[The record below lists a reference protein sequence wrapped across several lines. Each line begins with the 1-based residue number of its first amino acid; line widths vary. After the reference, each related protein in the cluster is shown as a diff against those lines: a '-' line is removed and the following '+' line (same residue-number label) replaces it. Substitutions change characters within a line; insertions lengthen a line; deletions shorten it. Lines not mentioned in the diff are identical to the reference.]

1 MNTTWRILSRIS
13 LTGGLAVSM
22 LLVSSMPARSA
33 YVVTIQGQTVEGS
46 DIRAKS
52 DGEIILTTPQ
62 GTRTFY
68 KGQYTRAVADKPADF
83 DRAKQLIEAG
93 KYDEATKI
101 LEDIILRYR
110 YLEWDS
116 AALALLPQIYT
127 RKGDFTGAV
136 AAYDKLFAASPK
148 SKEDA
153 EIQWAY
159 RKTLLDGKMYDK
171 LDPLLAGVIGSGSR
185 PDAAKAQIMR
195 GDLRMAQNQLEPAAL
210 DYLRTV
216 VLFETERD
224 VQPEALFK
232 AADALEKLRDA
243 RAKDLYKKI
252 VADYSDSPF
261 AAQARAKQ

>member
-1 MNTTWRILSRIS
+1 MNTAWRAINRMT
-13 LTGGLAVSM
+13 LTGGLVLSI
-22 LLVSSMPARSA
+22 LLVSGMPARSA
-33 YVVTIQGQTVEGS
+33 YVITIQGQTVEGS

-110 YLEWDS
+110 YLEWDATAMS
-116 AALALLPQIYT
+116 LLPQIYV
-127 RKGDFTGAV
+127 RKGDFAGAV
-136 AAYDKLFAASPK
+136 AAYDKLFSASPK

-153 EIQWAY
+153 DIQWTY

-171 LDPLLAGVIGSGSR
+171 LDPLLAAVIGSGSR
-185 PDAAKAQIMR
+185 TDAARAQIMR
-195 GDLRMAQNQLEPAAL
+195 GDVRMAQNQLEPAAL

-216 VLFETERD
+216 VLFETERE

-252 VADYSDSPF
+252 VETYPNSPF
-261 AAQARAKQ
+261 AAQARTKQ